1 MLVLLPPS
9 EGKAGTG
16 GGPRLDPAGL
26 SLPGLREA
34 RERVLDALVA
44 LSAEGG
50 QQALDVLGLSP
61 GQAGELARNAALRE
75 AATLPAAELY
85 TGVLYDALELATL
98 GPEARRRAT
107 SSVLVASGL
116 WGALRLD
123 DRVPPYRCSIG
134 VKGLPVGPGG
144 KPQGLAAY
152 WKRPLA
158 DTLPAAS
165 GDGLVLDLRSGAYA
179 AAWKP
184 AGEVARRTATVRVL
198 HEREVGGVLKRS
210 VVSHFNKATKG
221 RLLRALLE
229 SGADPV
235 SPDELVVALRD
246 LKHTV
251 EVGPAT
257 PSGIVPLDV
266 VVSEI

>member
-1 MLVLLPPS
+1 VLVLLPPS

-16 GGPRLDPAGL
+16 RVSRLEPDGL
-26 SLPGLREA
+26 SLPGLTKA

-44 LSAEGG
+44 LCAGG
-50 QQALDVLGLSP
+50 DPGSALDVLGLSP
-61 GQAGELARNAALRE
+61 GQAGELERNAVLRE
-75 AATLPAAELY
+75 APTMPAAELY

-98 GPEARRRAT
+98 GPEARRRAE
-107 SSVLVASGL
+107 SWVLVASGL

-144 KPQGLAAY
+144 KAQGLAAY
-152 WKRPLA
+152 WKRPLG
-158 DTLPAAS
+158 DVLPS
-165 GDGLVLDLRSGAYA
+165 VVGDGLILDLRSGAYA

-184 AGEVARRTATVRVL
+184 SGEVARRTATVRVL

-229 SGADPV
+229 SGAEPG
-235 SPDELVVALRD
+235 SPDELCDVLRELKYVVERGAA
-246 LKHTV
+246 
-251 EVGPAT
+251 G
-257 PSGIVPLDV
+257 SGIVPLDV
-266 VVSEI
+266 VVSEV